1 MCGITGWVDFERD
14 LRASRAV
21 ARAMTD
27 TMACRGPDAE
37 GLWLSAHA
45 AIGHRRLSII
55 DLEGGRQPMLA
66 PDPEHPAAVVTF
78 AGEIYNFRELRATL
92 ESAGHVFRTRS
103 DTEVLL
109 RSYLE
114 WGPAFVSR
122 LNGMFSFGIWDTR
135 TEELI
140 LGRDRLGVKPLYYA
154 ELPSGVLF
162 GSEPKAVLANP
173 EFTPELDDEG
183 RNEVF
188 AVPGAP
194 TPWHGVYRGLRQVRP
209 GTLVRASRSGVW
221 ESRYWQ
227 FSSAEHTDDLPTT
240 VANVRSLLED
250 TVERQLISDVPL
262 CVLLSGGIDS
272 SALTAIAARVLE
284 RQGHGKVRSFSVDF
298 QEDESQWKP
307 DMLHPSLDAP
317 YVRMVADHVGTV
329 HEPVLVDKEDLIREE
344 SVSLR
349 ARDLPSWGEMD
360 LSLYLLCKGIVQHST
375 VALSGETADELFG
388 GYPYFRV
395 PPTGTFPWIG
405 SKIPADVLLPDV
417 RERLR
422 PREYIADRYAEAVA
436 EVPWLDGET
445 GPARHLREVSYL
457 AMTRWLPALLDRKDR
472 MSMAVGIEVRVPFC
486 DHRLAEY
493 LWNVP
498 WEMKN
503 AGGEVKGLLREA
515 VADLLPHEVVYRPK
529 SAYPTFQD
537 SLYDRHL
544 KARLER
550 LLDDRSAPVFDLVDR
565 EKVRGLLAS
574 GAPIPGPWMTGM
586 AYLISVDDWLRTYK
600 VGIR

>member
-1 MCGITGWVDFERD
+1 MCGITGWVDWERD
-14 LRASRAV
+14 LRAEHEV

-27 TMACRGPDAE
+27 TMACRGPDDE
-37 GLWLSAHA
+37 GLWLSPRA
-45 AIGHRRLSII
+45 AIGHRRLAII

-66 PDPEHPAAVVTF
+66 PDPEQPAAVLTF
-78 AGEIYNFRELRATL
+78 AGEIYNFRELRAEL
-92 ESAGHVFRTRS
+92 EAAGHRFGTRS

-109 RSYLE
+109 LSYLR
-114 WGPAFVSR
+114 WGPEFVTR

-154 ELPSGVLF
+154 ERPTGVLF
-162 GSEPKAVLANP
+162 GSEPKAILANP
-173 EFTPELDDEG
+173 DFQPELDDEG
-183 RNEVF
+183 LAEVF

-194 TPWHGVYRGLRQVRP
+194 TPGHGVYRGLCEVRP
-209 GTLVRASRSGVW
+209 GTIVRATRQGVREW
-221 ESRYWQ
+221 RYWQ
-227 FSSAEHTDDLPTT
+227 FESREHTDDLATT
-240 VANVRSLLED
+240 VRTVRELLED

-262 CVLLSGGIDS
+262 CVLLSGGVDS

-284 RQGHGKVRSFSVDF
+284 RQGHGKVRTFSVDF
-298 QEDESQWKP
+298 QEDESAWRP

-344 SVSLR
+344 AVSLR

-360 LSLYLLCKGIVQHST
+360 LSLYLLCRGIVAHST

-405 SKIPADVLLPDV
+405 SKIPADVLLPEV
-417 RERLR
+417 RERIR
-422 PREYIADRYAEAVA
+422 PHEYIADRYAEAVA
-436 EVPWLDGET
+436 EVPWLAGEE
-445 GPARHLREVSYL
+445 GQARHLREVSYL

-472 MSMAVGIEVRVPFC
+472 MSMAVGIEVRVPYC

-503 AGGEVKGLLREA
+503 AGGSVKGLLREA
-515 VADLLPHEVVYRPK
+515 VADLLPHDVVYRPK

-544 KARLER
+544 KARLEL
-550 LLDDRSAPVFDLVDR
+550 LLDDHAAPVFELVDR
-565 EKVRGLLAS
+565 RQVRTLLES
-574 GAPIPGPWMTGM
+574 GAKIPGPWMTGM
-586 AYLISVDDWLRTYK
+586 AYLISVDDWLRAYK
-600 VGIR
+600 VRIR

>member
-1 MCGITGWVDFERD
+1 
-14 LRASRAV
+14 
-21 ARAMTD
+21 
-27 TMACRGPDAE
+27 
-37 GLWLSAHA
+37 
-45 AIGHRRLSII
+45 
-55 DLEGGRQPMLA
+55 
-66 PDPEHPAAVVTF
+66 
-78 AGEIYNFRELRATL
+78 
-92 ESAGHVFRTRS
+92 
-103 DTEVLL
+103 
-109 RSYLE
+109 
-114 WGPAFVSR
+114 
-122 LNGMFSFGIWDTR
+122 MFSFGIWDTR

-154 ELPSGVLF
+154 ERPTGILF
-162 GSEPKAVLANP
+162 GSEPKAILANP
-173 EFTPELDDEG
+173 AFRPELDDEG
-183 RNEVF
+183 LNEVF

-194 TPWHGVYRGLRQVRP
+194 TPWHGVYKGLRQVRP
-209 GTLVRASRSGVW
+209 GTLVRASRAGVREW
-221 ESRYWQ
+221 RYWQ
-227 FSSAEHTDDLPTT
+227 FESREHTDDLATT
-240 VANVRSLLED
+240 VRTVRELLED

-262 CVLLSGGIDS
+262 CVLLSGGVDS

-405 SKIPADVLLPDV
+405 SKIPADVLLPDI

-422 PREYIADRYAEAVA
+422 PREYIADRYSEAVS

-445 GPARHLREVSYL
+445 GQARHLREVFYL
-457 AMTRWLPALLDRKDR
+457 ALTRWLPALLDRKDR

-503 AGGEVKGLLREA
+503 AGGAVKGLLREA
-515 VADLLPHEVVYRPK
+515 VADLLPHDVVYRPK

-544 KARLER
+544 KARLAR
-550 LLDDRSAPVFDLVDR
+550 LLDDRAAPVFDLVDR
-565 EKVRGLLAS
+565 GKVRGLLES

-586 AYLISVDDWLRTYK
+586 AYLISVDDWLRAYK
-600 VGIR
+600 VSVG